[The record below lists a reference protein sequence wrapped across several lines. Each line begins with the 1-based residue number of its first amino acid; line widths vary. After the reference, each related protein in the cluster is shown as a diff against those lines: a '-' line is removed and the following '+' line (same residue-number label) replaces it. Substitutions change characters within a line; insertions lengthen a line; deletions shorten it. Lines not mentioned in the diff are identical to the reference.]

1 VTKYIYAIYVDG
13 VVCSSTAPGGSRQ
26 RAGDRV
32 RGQMI
37 ADDRTALKGRPRQ
50 SRLVQ
55 GTSPPAT
62 LGPTIALATFDT
74 EATLAGS
81 PTFCKRGLTGFHSQL
96 RWRTRKVTAS
106 QV

>member
-1 VTKYIYAIYVDG
+1 
-13 VVCSSTAPGGSRQ
+13 
-26 RAGDRV
+26 
-32 RGQMI
+32 MI

-81 PTFCKRGLTGFHSQL
+81 PTFC
-96 RWRTRKVTAS
+96 
-106 QV
+106 